1 MFLIQILKTLSV
13 VLTPARKRSCTA
25 NPCMSVPHTGPNHLH
40 VMWATRLLTLAA
52 HHEEA
57 DMRPYRLPQCLLS
70 AHTLSLALAGP
81 VSERTH
87 R

>member
-1 MFLIQILKTLSV
+1 
-13 VLTPARKRSCTA
+13 
-25 NPCMSVPHTGPNHLH
+25 
-40 VMWATRLLTLAA
+40 
-52 HHEEA
+52 
-57 DMRPYRLPQCLLS
+57 MRPYRLPQCLLS